1 MKHSGK
7 HPARFLVIIPI
18 MVILDIVI
26 LSVAAYHDSHIPHDP
41 QNPLRSLPWLSLAA
55 IGYLVP
61 ANAAGALT
69 AVILSVIAAVTEKK
83 ENQKEK
89 IMKTIN
95 IAIDGPG
102 GAGKSSISKA
112 IASELG
118 FIHVDTGAMYR
129 AIALFA
135 VRNHCTAPEQIRE
148 RLDEIDVELKFIGG
162 AQRVMLCGEDVT
174 DYIRSPEV
182 TMTASEVSAV
192 PEVRA
197 HLFDLQKKIAAENN
211 IIMDGR
217 DIGSVV
223 LPHADLKIFLTAS
236 AEERASRRYLEM
248 REKPDCP
255 SYEDILEDIRKRD
268 YADMHRE
275 VAPLVQ
281 AEDAV
286 LLDSTNMGFNE
297 VVEHITGLI
306 RTKTDLR

>member
-1 MKHSGK
+1 
-7 HPARFLVIIPI
+7 
-18 MVILDIVI
+18 
-26 LSVAAYHDSHIPHDP
+26 
-41 QNPLRSLPWLSLAA
+41 
-55 IGYLVP
+55 
-61 ANAAGALT
+61 
-69 AVILSVIAAVTEKK
+69 
-83 ENQKEK
+83 
-89 IMKTIN
+89 MKTIN

-102 GAGKSSISKA
+102 GAGKSSISKQ
-112 IASELG
+112 IAADLG

-135 VRNHCTAPEQIRE
+135 VRNDCTTPEKIAKRI
-148 RLDEIDVELKFIGG
+148 DEVDVELKFIGG
-162 AQRVMLCGEDVT
+162 VQRVILCGEDVT

-182 TMTASEVSAV
+182 TMAASKVSAV

-197 HLFDLQKKIAAENN
+197 HLFELQKKIAAENN

-255 SYEDILEDIRKRD
+255 TYEEILADIQQRD
-268 YADMHRE
+268 YNDMHRE
-275 VAPLVQ
+275 IAPLTQ

-286 LLDSTNMGFNE
+286 LVDTTNMGFNE
-297 VVEHITGLI
+297 VLEHISALV
-306 RTKTDLR
+306 REKLD

>member
-1 MKHSGK
+1 
-7 HPARFLVIIPI
+7 
-18 MVILDIVI
+18 
-26 LSVAAYHDSHIPHDP
+26 
-41 QNPLRSLPWLSLAA
+41 
-55 IGYLVP
+55 
-61 ANAAGALT
+61 
-69 AVILSVIAAVTEKK
+69 
-83 ENQKEK
+83 
-89 IMKTIN
+89 MKTIN

-129 AIALFA
+129 AIALYA
-135 VRNHCTAPEQIRE
+135 VRNGCADTIAEHIE
-148 RLDEIDVELKFIGG
+148 DVDVALKFIGG

-182 TMTASEVSAV
+182 TMTASKVAAV
-192 PEVRA
+192 PAVRE
-197 HLFDLQKKIAAENN
+197 HLFNLQKKIAAENN

-223 LPHADLKIFLTAS
+223 LPHADVKIFLTAS

-255 SYEDILEDIRKRD
+255 TYEEILEDIKQRD
-268 YADMHRE
+268 YQDSHRE
-275 VAPLVQ
+275 IAPLTQ

-286 LLDSTNMGFNE
+286 LVDSTNMGFNE
-297 VVEHITGLI
+297 VVEYITGLI
-306 RTKTDLR
+306 REKTELR